1 MSKLNLSNVTKQIT
15 GTLKKKSPE
24 ILTGMGIGLGAC
36 TVGLAVKATP
46 KALMLIEEK
55 KREINND
62 ILAEA
67 KATGQDKCEHVDK
80 LKVTDTIRVT
90 WKCYIPAAVTG
101 VASVACLVGASSTNA
116 RRNAALAA
124 AYTISES
131 ALKDYKRKVVEV
143 VGEKKEQEV
152 RDAVAKE
159 KIERDPVET
168 KEIIIT
174 EKGETRCY
182 DVLSGRYFKSDIDM
196 LNRAV
201 NELNRKLIDQSYMSL
216 NDFYYAIGLPEIKI
230 GDYLGWRVDQ
240 GLVEL
245 DFSAQ
250 LSGDGIP
257 CLVMDFGDAPKYD
270 FDKWL

>member
-1 MSKLNLSNVTKQIT
+1 MSKLNLSNTTKQIVS
-15 GTLKKKSPE
+15 TLKRKSPE
-24 ILTGMGIGLGAC
+24 LLTGMGIGLGAC

-46 KALMLIEEK
+46 KALMLMEDK

-67 KATGQDKCEHVDK
+67 KAIGQIECERVDK
-80 LKVTDTIRVT
+80 LKPLDVIKVT

-101 VASVACLVGASSTNA
+101 VASVTCLVGASTTNA

-131 ALKDYKRKVVEV
+131 ALKDYKNKVVEV
-143 VGEKKEQEV
+143 VGEKKEKEV

-159 KIERDPVET
+159 KIEKDPVEN

-196 LNRAV
+196 LNKAV
-201 NELNRKLIDQSYMSL
+201 NELNRRMIDQNYMSL
-216 NDFYYAIGLPEIKI
+216 NAFYYAIGLSGIKI
-230 GDYLGWRVDQ
+230 GDDLGWRVDQ
-240 GLVEL
+240 GLIEL

-250 LSGDGIP
+250 LSNDGIP
-257 CLVMDFGDAPKYD
+257 CLVMDFIDAPTYD
-270 FDKWL
+270 FDKFL

>member
-1 MSKLNLSNVTKQIT
+1 MSKLNLSNTTKQIVS
-15 GTLKKKSPE
+15 TLKRKSPE
-24 ILTGMGIGLGAC
+24 LLTGMGIGLGAC

-46 KALMLIEEK
+46 KALMLMEDK

-67 KATGQDKCEHVDK
+67 KAIGQIECERVDK
-80 LKVTDTIRVT
+80 LKPLDVIKVT

-101 VASVACLVGASSTNA
+101 VASVTCLVGASTTNA

-131 ALKDYKRKVVEV
+131 ALKDYKNKVVEV
-143 VGEKKEQEV
+143 VGEKKEKEV

-159 KIERDPVET
+159 KIEKDPVEN

-196 LNRAV
+196 LNKAV
-201 NELNRKLIDQSYMSL
+201 NELNRRMIDQNYMSL
-216 NDFYYAIGLPEIKI
+216 NDFYYAIGLSGIKI
-230 GDYLGWRVDQ
+230 GDDLGWRVDQ
-240 GLVEL
+240 GLIEL

-250 LSGDGIP
+250 LSNDGIP
-257 CLVMDFGDAPKYD
+257 CLVMDFIDAPTYD
-270 FDKWL
+270 FDKFL

>member
-1 MSKLNLSNVTKQIT
+1 MSKLNLSNATKQIT
-15 GTLKKKSPE
+15 STLKRKSPE
-24 ILTGMGIGLGAC
+24 ILTGVGIGLGAC

-46 KALMLIEEK
+46 KALVLIEEK

-62 ILAEA
+62 ILTEA
-67 KATGQDKCEHVDK
+67 KATGQTACERVDK
-80 LKVTDTIRVT
+80 LTIPDTIKVT
-90 WKCYIPAAVTG
+90 WKCYIPAAATG
-101 VASVACLVGASSTNA
+101 IASVACLVGASSTNA

-131 ALKDYKRKVVEV
+131 ALKDYKNKVVEV
-143 VGEKKEQEV
+143 VGEKKEKEV
-152 RDAVAKE
+152 RDAIAKE
-159 KIERDPVET
+159 KIEKDPVES

-182 DVLSGRYFKSDIDM
+182 DMLSGRYFKSDIDM
-196 LNRAV
+196 LNKAI
-201 NELNRKLIDQSYMSL
+201 NELNRRLIDQSYMSL

-230 GDYLGWRVDQ
+230 GDALGWRVDQ
-240 GLVEL
+240 GLIEL
-245 DFSAQ
+245 EFSAQ

-257 CLVMDFGDAPKYD
+257 CLVMDFVDAPKYD

>member
-1 MSKLNLSNVTKQIT
+1 MSKLNLSNTTKQIAN
-15 GTLKKKSPE
+15 TLKRKSPE

-46 KALMLIEEK
+46 KALMLMEEK
-55 KREINND
+55 KREINRD
-62 ILAEA
+62 IFEEA
-67 KATGQDKCEHVDK
+67 KANDQVECEYVDK
-80 LKVTDTIRVT
+80 LKPIDTVRVT
-90 WKCYIPAAVTG
+90 WKCYVPAAVTG

-131 ALKDYKRKVVEV
+131 ALKDYKNKVVEV
-143 VGEKKEQEV
+143 VGEKKEKEV

-159 KIERDPVET
+159 KIEKDPVEN

-182 DVLSGRYFKSDIDM
+182 DALSGRYFKSDVDM
-196 LNRAV
+196 LNKAV
-201 NELNRKLIDQSYMSL
+201 NELNRRMIDQSYMSL
-216 NDFYYAIGLPEIKI
+216 NDFYYAIGLSGIKI
-230 GDYLGWRVDQ
+230 GDDLGWRVDQ
-240 GLVEL
+240 GLIEL

-250 LSGDGIP
+250 LSNDGIP
-257 CLVMDFGDAPKYD
+257 CLVMDFIDAPKYD

>member
-1 MSKLNLSNVTKQIT
+1 MSKINLSSATKQIA
-15 GTLKKKSPE
+15 GTLKRKSPE
-24 ILTGMGIGLGAC
+24 LLTGMGIGLGAC

-46 KALMLIEEK
+46 KALILMEEK

-67 KATGQDKCEHVDK
+67 KAIGQTECERVDK
-80 LKVTDTIRVT
+80 LKPLDVMKVT

-116 RRNAALAA
+116 RRNAPLAA

-131 ALKDYKRKVVEV
+131 ALKDYKSKVVEV
-143 VGEKKEQEV
+143 VGEKKEKEV

-159 KIERDPVET
+159 RIQRDPVEN
-168 KEIIIT
+168 KEIVIT

-182 DVLSGRYFKSDIDM
+182 DALSGRYFKSDIDV
-196 LNRAV
+196 LNKAV
-201 NELNRKLIDQSYMSL
+201 NELNRRMIDQTYMSL
-216 NDFYYAIGLPEIKI
+216 NDFYYAIGLSGIKI
-230 GDYLGWRVDQ
+230 GDDLGWRVDQ
-240 GLVEL
+240 GLIEL

-250 LSGDGIP
+250 LSNDGVP
-257 CLVMDFGDAPKYD
+257 CLVMDFIDAPTYD
-270 FDKWL
+270 FDKFL